1 MPTTKPR
8 ITITLSDHQHEVL
21 QGLSNLQGQS
31 MSAIVVEL
39 LDTSMPVLERLQTI
53 LSAAAAAPQAVLEQL
68 KLSLE
73 GAEASFIGKQDEV
86 MHQFDSL
93 VAAVGGGD
101 EGAQSRASAPTT
113 QAAPKARKT
122 ARPPSTN
129 RGVRKSPKS
138 TKSPY
143 GTGVSAKSARSKKA

>member
-8 ITITLSDHQHEVL
+8 ITLTLSDHQHEVL
-21 QGLSNLQGQS
+21 HGLSELQGQS
-31 MSAIVVEL
+31 MSSIIVEL
-39 LDTSMPVLERLQTI
+39 LETSMPVLERLQSI

-73 GAEASFIGKQDEV
+73 GAEANFVGKQDEV
-86 MHQFDSL
+86 MHQFDQL

-101 EGAQSRASAPTT
+101 GDALSRAPAPTT
-113 QAAPKARKT
+113 QAASTARKK
-122 ARPPSTN
+122 AGPPSTN

-143 GTGVSAKSARSKKA
+143 GTGVSAKSARRKKA